1 MFDFFKQTKKKFSLF
16 LKRRKIELNYDRIA
30 DRIGDA
36 FVGIY
41 WIKTFIIILFFSVKT
56 RTFLSF
62 FDTAQDTIVVSTSF
76 PNESIYLYYYL
87 LLLLLFSLFTIHH
100 QNINISF
107 QRERNEN
114 CETSSCKYLSG
125 P

>member
-1 MFDFFKQTKKKFSLF
+1 MFF
-16 LKRRKIELNYDRIA
+16 
-30 DRIGDA
+30 
-36 FVGIY
+36 
-41 WIKTFIIILFFSVKT
+41 
-56 RTFLSF
+56 SF

-114 CETSSCKYLSG
+114 CEISSCKYLSG